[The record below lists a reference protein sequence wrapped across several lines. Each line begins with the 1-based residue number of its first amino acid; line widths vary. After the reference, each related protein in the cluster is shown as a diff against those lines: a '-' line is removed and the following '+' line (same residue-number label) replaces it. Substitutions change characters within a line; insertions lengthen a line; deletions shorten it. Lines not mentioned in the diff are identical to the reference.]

1 MENAS
6 NAILIA
12 GTVLLAIL
20 IVSLGIYLH
29 GRLKES
35 SDMYVTRLD
44 TVEIQKY
51 NSNFEPFLNRENL
64 TIQEVITI
72 QGIAKQ
78 KDIGTKV
85 YLKTI
90 DSNTTVEITNWS
102 EKDRSEALSM
112 YIYLSNADAEKNL
125 FKCTKI
131 EYFDKG
137 EPEEGKVSA
146 IYFEQIL

>member
-6 NAILIA
+6 KALLIA
-12 GTVLLAIL
+12 GAVLLAIL
-20 IVSLGIYLH
+20 IVSVGVYLR
-29 GRLKES
+29 GKLKES
-35 SDMYVTRLD
+35 SDMYVNRLD
-44 TVEIQKY
+44 AVEIQKY
-51 NSNFEPFLNRENL
+51 NSNFESLLNRQNI

-78 KDIGTKV
+78 KEMGTKV
-85 YLKTI
+85 YLKTFG
-90 DSNTTVEITNWS
+90 SSATTDITSWN
-102 EKDRSEALSM
+102 EQARSEALSM
-112 YIYLSNADAEKNL
+112 YIYLSNTDEEKNL

-137 EPEEGKVSA
+137 KPEEGKVSA

>member
-35 SDMYVTRLD
+35 SDMYVTKLD

-137 EPEEGKVSA
+137 KVEEGKVSA